1 MRSVFTLNKKINWFP
16 GHMAA
21 AKKQMQAQLDSVDV
35 LIEVRDARIPFTS
48 ANPILDTAFNHSK
61 PRLVVFN
68 KCDLANSNMR
78 RLVETQFM
86 QDGERTIENSFPR
99 ACMFTSV
106 LKGKKV
112 NSILQWCDENTRAQF
127 KNTAGTMV
135 MVLGIPNVGKSSLIN
150 AFRSLSSSAKL
161 AKGKKRALV
170 GPTPGVTIRKDIIQ
184 VNATPAIYVVDTPG
198 VMLPNVEN
206 QETGLKLA
214 LTGAIRD
221 DIVGKE
227 VLADYMLFL
236 LNRMKSTRYVDA
248 LQLDQPTDEIEVLFK
263 KIQRQCGAVGKDP
276 ETQDRL
282 AAECLLAAFRRGEFG
297 HFTLDHV
304 SRL

>member
-21 AKKQMQAQLDSVDV
+21 AKKQMQAQLESIDV
-35 LIEVRDARIPFTS
+35 LIEVRDARIPFSS
-48 ANPILDTAFNHSK
+48 ANAILDTAFDHSK

-68 KCDLANSNMR
+68 KCDLANSNMQQV
-78 RLVETQFM
+78 VEAQFS
-86 QDGERTIENSFPR
+86 QGPRTTVESSFPR

-112 NSILQWCDENTRAQF
+112 KSVLQWCDENTRAQF
-127 KNTAGTMV
+127 KTTAGTMV

-150 AFRSLSSSAKL
+150 AFRRLSSSTKL

-170 GPTPGVTIRKDIIQ
+170 GPTPGVTVRKDIIQ

-227 VLADYMLFL
+227 VLADYMLFV
-236 LNRMKSTRYVDA
+236 LNRMNSTRYVEA
-248 LQLDQPTDEIEVLFK
+248 LQLDQPTDDIEEVFK

-276 ETQDRL
+276 ETHDRL
-282 AAECLLAAFRRGEFG
+282 AADYLLAAFRRGEFG

-304 SRL
+304 SKL